1 MRNWI
6 VLLVLLAPTQ
16 ALATVVLPADFATV
30 VNGADIIVS
39 GHVVDVRSQLT
50 SGRTIESFVTVAV
63 VDSAKGAP
71 GRTVTFRVPNGT
83 VGRYRRVTIGAP
95 EFVDGDRVVI
105 FLRARPP
112 RMPILFGLSQGVY
125 RVSATGGRDMV
136 LPAPVMVRGVA
147 AARVVRGDPA
157 RAPLPLDEFLR
168 QVRLIVGRQ

>member
-1 MRNWI
+1 MRIWI

-16 ALATVVLPADFATV
+16 ARATVVLPADFATV

-39 GHVVDVRSQLT
+39 GRIVDVRSQLT

-63 VDSAKGAP
+63 VDSAKGEP

-95 EFVDGDRVVI
+95 EFVEGDRVVL
-105 FLRARPP
+105 FLRARAP

-125 RVSATGGRDMV
+125 RVSATAGRDMV
-136 LPAPVMVRGVA
+136 LPAPVMARGVE

-157 RAPLPLDEFLR
+157 REPLPLDEFLR